1 MEGFEV
7 VVGIETHV
15 QILTKSKMF
24 CGCGADFAGAEPNT
38 LVCPVCLG
46 LPGALPTPNA
56 AAIAAAVT
64 TGLALGGEIR
74 PRTWFERKNYH
85 YPDLAKGYQISQYE
99 APLCTGGG
107 LEVVGAD
114 GVRRTVGLERLHL
127 EEDTAKLIHAPS
139 ETLLDF
145 NRSGVPLMEIVSQPD
160 MRSGDEAR
168 AYLEALRQLLR
179 WLGVS
184 TGNMEDGAL
193 RADVNISVRRVGESR
208 LGTKIEI
215 KNLNS
220 FAAAK
225 GAIEHEAERLAGMA
239 ERGEAII
246 QSTRGWDERTRTTFA
261 QRTKE
266 AADDYRYFPEPDLP
280 PLVLDAGWIEARRAA
295 LPALPAARRADL
307 VDRWH
312 VTDDEARVLTRD
324 RATADYAVAALD
336 AAGPGESRAVAGWI
350 TGPLF
355 ALANAEP
362 ALGDGWTAKVA
373 PDALSELAALVAGGT
388 LTRSVAR
395 DVLAEMWSTGRRA
408 ADIAADGAR
417 TQISGSDALG
427 AIVEDVLAAHPK
439 PVADWLGGK
448 ESASAFLLG
457 QVMRATGGQA
467 NAAVAKDV
475 LDKALARRRA

>member
-168 AYLEALRQLLR
+168 AYLGALRQPLR
-179 WLGVS
+179 WLCVS
-184 TGNMEDGAL
+184 TGN
-193 RADVNISVRRVGESR
+193 
-208 LGTKIEI
+208 
-215 KNLNS
+215 
-220 FAAAK
+220 
-225 GAIEHEAERLAGMA
+225 
-239 ERGEAII
+239 
-246 QSTRGWDERTRTTFA
+246 
-261 QRTKE
+261 
-266 AADDYRYFPEPDLP
+266 
-280 PLVLDAGWIEARRAA
+280 
-295 LPALPAARRADL
+295 
-307 VDRWH
+307 
-312 VTDDEARVLTRD
+312 
-324 RATADYAVAALD
+324 
-336 AAGPGESRAVAGWI
+336 
-350 TGPLF
+350 
-355 ALANAEP
+355 
-362 ALGDGWTAKVA
+362 
-373 PDALSELAALVAGGT
+373 
-388 LTRSVAR
+388 
-395 DVLAEMWSTGRRA
+395 
-408 ADIAADGAR
+408 
-417 TQISGSDALG
+417 
-427 AIVEDVLAAHPK
+427 
-439 PVADWLGGK
+439 
-448 ESASAFLLG
+448 
-457 QVMRATGGQA
+457 
-467 NAAVAKDV
+467 
-475 LDKALARRRA
+475 